1 MPFSHGAFLH
11 LRMTAKEGMIWG
23 MIVHADTI
31 GSSLLFC
38 QLQRAFSHV
47 FKRSVEAVKSFEFVL
62 KVGDSLI
69 NVLLGF
75 ASNCFASSFLFFFL
89 LPLSLLHQL

>member
-11 LRMTAKEGMIWG
+11 LRMTAKEGMIGG

-31 GSSLLFC
+31 GSLLFC